1 MIDCSTSHEEEKVQN
16 YRGKK
21 RLIFNRDLMFAKV
34 VKQKKTFYLSS
45 SACMLGFAES
55 SLIRCET
62 VSRLMIGI
70 HLSSSWFPTNFA
82 CENEEVA
89 NVKQFSWPWAL
100 FLAPVVVRV
109 SRIFQTM
116 LQLVTNWSLINVY
129 KKHFFLIYWN
139 SYYCGLITGS
149 AQAGQFS
156 LFQNF
161 PVPWSWVESKNGV
174 NIHWSIRNSESNIM
188 TAVGSEKIDSP

>member
-1 MIDCSTSHEEEKVQN
+1 MIDFSTSHEEEKVQN

-89 NVKQFSWPWAL
+89 NVKQFSWP
-100 FLAPVVVRV
+100 
-109 SRIFQTM
+109 
-116 LQLVTNWSLINVY
+116 
-129 KKHFFLIYWN
+129 
-139 SYYCGLITGS
+139 
-149 AQAGQFS
+149 
-156 LFQNF
+156 
-161 PVPWSWVESKNGV
+161 
-174 NIHWSIRNSESNIM
+174 
-188 TAVGSEKIDSP
+188 

>member
-116 LQLVTNWSLINVY
+116 LQVVKNWSLINVY
-129 KKHFFLIYWN
+129 KKHFFLLMKFVLLRPHYRVSPGRPIQPI
-139 SYYCGLITGS
+139 SKLSCALIM
-149 AQAGQFS
+149 
-156 LFQNF
+156 
-161 PVPWSWVESKNGV
+161 SWIKK
-174 NIHWSIRNSESNIM
+174 WC
-188 TAVGSEKIDSP
+188 